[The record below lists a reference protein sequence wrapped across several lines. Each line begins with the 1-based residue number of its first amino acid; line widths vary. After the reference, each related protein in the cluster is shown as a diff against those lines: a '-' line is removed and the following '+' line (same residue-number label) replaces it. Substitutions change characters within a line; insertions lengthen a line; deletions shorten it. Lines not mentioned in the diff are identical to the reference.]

1 MTSKDSSGSL
11 ARLAGKL
18 LLPTGKKKKKK
29 KNNAIGNFRGG
40 GRSLLHF
47 FIVWIHRSLK

>member
-29 KNNAIGNFRGG
+29 NVIGNFRGG